1 MSTLE
6 IHDLSWP
13 DGSVA
18 LVVRGVVDDDTVEAF
33 ESELTSAIGIGR
45 RQPVIDLT
53 GCRLE
58 TAGLG
63 ALIRLQRRAA
73 GQRQATPLVT
83 PQPDVRLRRIVALT
97 TMFRLHPTLDAALRS
112 SGSAALASQGCDAV
126 RFSRPM
132 ERVGMLA

>member
-53 GCRLE
+53 GCR
-58 TAGLG
+58 
-63 ALIRLQRRAA
+63 
-73 GQRQATPLVT
+73 
-83 PQPDVRLRRIVALT
+83 
-97 TMFRLHPTLDAALRS
+97 
-112 SGSAALASQGCDAV
+112 
-126 RFSRPM
+126 SRPPGSG
-132 ERVGMLA
+132 R